1 MLAFETSGASMAQ
14 NDDGGDRTEQPTPKR
29 LQDARKKGQV
39 AKSRDVTSTV
49 TLFAALALALLAAGF
64 AGSQL
69 LALVELALGVAREP
83 FANAAPR
90 LAHAA
95 LLALLGLSAAVLV
108 PMAALGVLAEYLQAG
123 PVFALERVTP
133 KLEHMNPVEGVKRMF
148 SMDTLV
154 ELAKAV
160 IKAAALLL
168 IGWLAVRAMLPELAL
183 LPHARDA
190 SALADALAIGT
201 RRVLVWTVTLFVL
214 LALLDAA
221 YQRFSFLKKMRMSR
235 RDIRQELKENE
246 GDPYVRQQRRQ
257 VHQEWSQRHAAA
269 AAREANVLV
278 VNPTHVAVAIDY
290 DRQTCPVP
298 TIAAVGQDETA
309 RAMRQAAEE
318 AGVPVVRN
326 VPLARDLLA
335 RGEVG
340 ELVPAD
346 LFDVIADVV
355 LWAREVRDELAHAG
369 PPVSGRR
376 REPPGVDLTRYPDRR
391 NHGCDEA
398 DADDGRGLD
407 SDRGGGGGG
416 DGAGRP

>member
-1 MLAFETSGASMAQ
+1 MAQ
-14 NDDGGDRTEQPTPKR
+14 NDDSGDKTEQPTPKK

-39 AKSRDVTSTV
+39 AKSRDVTSVV
-49 TLFAALALALLAAGF
+49 TLFVALALALLAVGY

-69 LALVELALGVAREP
+69 LALVELSVGVIQEP

-90 LAHAA
+90 LARAA
-95 LLALLGLSAAVLV
+95 LLTLLGLSAAVLV
-108 PMAALGVLAEYLQAG
+108 PMAALGVFTEYLQAG
-123 PVFALERVTP
+123 PVFALDRVSP

-148 SMDTLV
+148 SLDTLV

-160 IKAAALLL
+160 VKAAALLF
-168 IGWLAVRAMLPELAL
+168 IAWIAVRAMLPELAL
-183 LPHARDA
+183 LPLTRDA
-190 SALADALAIGT
+190 AGLGDALAVGT
-201 RRVLVWTVTLFVL
+201 RHVLVWTLTLFVL

-221 YQRFSFLKKMRMSR
+221 YQRYSFIKKMRMSR
-235 RDIRQELKENE
+235 RDIRQEMKESE
-246 GDPYVRQQRRQ
+246 GDPYVKQQRRQ

-309 RAMRQAAEE
+309 RAMREAAEQ

-340 ELVPAD
+340 ELVPQD
-346 LFDVIADVV
+346 LFDVIADVL
-355 LWAREVRDELAHAG
+355 LWAREVRDELAHGAA
-369 PPVSGRR
+369 PPEVRR
-376 REPPGVDLTRYPDRR
+376 RPPPGLDLTRYPDRR
-391 NHGCDEA
+391 TL
-398 DADDGRGLD
+398 GLD
-407 SDRGGGGGG
+407 DDAADGG
-416 DGAGRP
+416 DAGAHANAEGERH

>member
-1 MLAFETSGASMAQ
+1 MLTSETSGNRMAQ
-14 NDDGGDRTEQPTPKR
+14 QDDSGDKTEQPTPKK

-49 TLFAALALALLAAGF
+49 TLFVALALALLALGY

-69 LALVELALGVAREP
+69 MALVEMSVTVMQEP

-90 LAHAA
+90 LGRAA
-95 LLALLGLSAAVLV
+95 LLTLLAISAAVLV
-108 PMAALGVLAEYLQAG
+108 PMAALGVLTEYLQAG
-123 PVFALERVTP
+123 PVFALERVSP

-148 SMDTLV
+148 SLDTLV

-160 IKAAALLL
+160 VKAAALLF
-168 IGWLAVRAMLPELAL
+168 IAWLAVRAMLPQLAL
-183 LPHARDA
+183 LPLVRDA
-190 SALADALAIGT
+190 HALGDALAQGT
-201 RRVLVWTVTLFVL
+201 RHVLVWTLTLFVG
-214 LALLDAA
+214 LALLDAS
-221 YQRFSFLKKMRMSR
+221 YQRYSFLKKMRMSR
-235 RDIRQELKENE
+235 RDIRQEMKDSE
-246 GDPYVRQQRRQ
+246 GDPHVKQQRRQ

-278 VNPTHVAVAIDY
+278 VNPTHVAVAIAY

-298 TIAAVGQDETA
+298 TIAAVGQDDTA
-309 RAMRQAAEE
+309 RAMREAAEE

-355 LWAREVRDELAHAG
+355 LWAREVRDELAHGA
-369 PPVSGRR
+369 PPPEARR
-376 REPPGVDLTRYPDRR
+376 RPPPGLDLTRYPDRR
-391 NHGCDEA
+391 THGLDE
-398 DADDGRGLD
+398 DDG
-407 SDRGGGGGG
+407 S
-416 DGAGRP
+416 GAHATRQAPDASAQKERP

>member
-1 MLAFETSGASMAQ
+1 MLTSETSGRGMAQ
-14 NDDGGDRTEQPTPKR
+14 NDDSGDKTEQPTPKK

-49 TLFAALALALLAAGF
+49 TLFAALVLALLAVGF

-69 LALVELALGVAREP
+69 MALVELSVAVIQEP

-90 LAHAA
+90 LARAA
-95 LLALLGLSAAVLV
+95 LLTLLGLSAAVLV
-108 PMAALGVLAEYLQAG
+108 PMATLGVFTEYLQAG
-123 PVFALERVTP
+123 PVFALDRVSP

-148 SMDTLV
+148 SVDTLV

-160 IKAAALLL
+160 VKAAALLL
-168 IGWLAVRAMLPELAL
+168 IAWIAVRAMLPELAL
-183 LPHARDA
+183 LPLTRDA
-190 SALADALAIGT
+190 AGLGDALAVGT
-201 RRVLVWTVTLFVL
+201 RHVLVWTLTLFVL
-214 LALLDAA
+214 LALLDVA
-221 YQRFSFLKKMRMSR
+221 YQRYSFLKKMRMSR
-235 RDIRQELKENE
+235 RDIRQEMKESE
-246 GDPYVRQQRRQ
+246 GDPYVKQQRRQ

-309 RAMRQAAEE
+309 RAMREAAEE

-340 ELVPAD
+340 ELVPQD
-346 LFDVIADVV
+346 LFDVIADVL
-355 LWAREVRDELAHAG
+355 LWAREVRDELTHGAT
-369 PPVSGRR
+369 PPEARR
-376 REPPGVDLTRYPDRR
+376 RPPPGLDLTRYPDRR
-391 NHGCDEA
+391 TH
-398 DADDGRGLD
+398 GLD
-407 SDRGGGGGG
+407 DDEGDGG
-416 DGAGRP
+416 DDAAHANAGKVRH

>member
-1 MLAFETSGASMAQ
+1 MLAFETSGAGMAQ

-69 LALVELALGVAREP
+69 LALIELALGVAREP

-90 LAHAA
+90 LAQAA

-123 PVFALERVTP
+123 PVFALDRVTP

-246 GDPYVRQQRRQ
+246 GDPYVKQQRRQ

-309 RAMRQAAEE
+309 RAMREAAEE

-326 VPLARDLLA
+326 VALARDLLA

-355 LWAREVRDELAHAG
+355 LWAREVRDELAHG
-369 PPVSGRR
+369 EPPMAGRR

-391 NHGCDEA
+391 NHGRDE
-398 DADDGRGLD
+398 ADDGRGLD
-407 SDRGGGGGG
+407 PGRGGGGE
-416 DGAGRP
+416 GAGRP